1 MSIIWLVIKTIGSL
15 FVVACGLRA
24 YLQMVRLHAQNP
36 VSRATFRLTD
46 WVVLP
51 IRRLLPGFGGVDWAS
66 LLASLL
72 LSLLLVVGFFLLTS
86 WGLLG
91 ANTHP
96 DAKPVAP
103 FGWLVV
109 LAVVWML
116 GWLLQLGVVILI
128 AMVAISWINPMH
140 PLKPVFDLLSAPMLA
155 PFRALLGRSAKRGAR
170 QFGAAKTPS
179 GFDWSPIGA
188 FLMLQVAAAL
198 LAELELW
205 VMRALF

>member
-1 MSIIWLVIKTIGSL
+1 MSIIWLIVKTIGSL

-46 WVVLP
+46 WIVMP
-51 IRRLLPGFGGVDWAS
+51 IRRLMPGFGGIDWAS
-66 LLASLL
+66 VLASLF
-72 LSLLLVVGFFLLTS
+72 LSLLLAVAYFFLMS

-91 ANTHP
+91 S
-96 DAKPVAP
+96 DAGLVGKPVAP
-103 FGWLVV
+103 FGWIVV
-109 LAVVWML
+109 LAVIWMA

-128 AMVAISWINPMH
+128 ATVAISWINPMH

-155 PFRALLGRSAKRGAR
+155 PFRALLGRSAKRQQR
-170 QFGAAKTPS
+170 SFGAARAPS

-188 FLMLQVAAAL
+188 FLMLQVLGAVIG
-198 LAELELW
+198 ELELW